1 MLTLFTIIIYSLCI
15 AIPCTLIGAGIVY
28 CRGPRREK
36 TTWVIY
42 KHTSPKGKVYIGQTK
57 QKPVEKRWQGG
68 RGYKNN
74 PEFWADIQKYGWDAF
89 KHEVI
94 HKNIRTWKDCQKWE
108 RYYIKKYNSFEKG
121 YNRTQG
127 G

>member
-1 MLTLFTIIIYSLCI
+1 MFTLLTVIVYSLCI

-74 PEFWADIQKYGWDAF
+74 PEFWADN
-89 KHEVI
+89 
-94 HKNIRTWKDCQKWE
+94 KNIRTWKDCQKWE

-121 YNRTQG
+121 YNQTQCG
-127 G
+127 